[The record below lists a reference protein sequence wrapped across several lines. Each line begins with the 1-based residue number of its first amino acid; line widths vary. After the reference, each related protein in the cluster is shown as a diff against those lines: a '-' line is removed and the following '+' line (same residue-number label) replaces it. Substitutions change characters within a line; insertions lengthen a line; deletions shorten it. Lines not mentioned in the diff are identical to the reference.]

1 MSLIVVCLTTYAQ
14 VGIGTNAP
22 SASAA
27 LEVNSKTQDFLM
39 PRMRKAQMEAIKA
52 PAEGLM
58 VYCLDCTPK
67 GFHVYNGRGFINA
80 NTGEYLDGPDKI
92 AAIVAASTVPAAGG
106 TPSLADLA
114 AAHVT
119 NATGNQAAY
128 EEAIA
133 RASPVPTTLREFQ
146 GIVDFVNDAFDEI
159 WEDSYGGGKNANGT
173 LVSYEQLEAIGV
185 KHLHPANLEFYQKDI
200 LLETGFSKP
209 PTVMQIQAVIDKT
222 TVIVDVT
229 SATGRIWMDR
239 NLGAKRA
246 ATSPRDEM
254 AYGDY
259 YQWGRNTDGHEKR
272 NSAVVPGSVSSVYKD
287 PEFVVNN
294 SDWLSEKDDKRW
306 NSGTDA
312 NPIKTKNDPC
322 PIGYRVPTSKEIQHE
337 IDFWRSK
344 NADGAFTSSLKLPLS
359 GYRVFFGSY
368 GLSSVGSYGGLW
380 SSTINGSLALDLGFA
395 NSYARFDNG
404 ASRAY
409 GVPVR
414 CIKE

>member
-1 MSLIVVCLTTYAQ
+1 MCPMKKNRYKHMRKILLSVSLIAVCLTTYAQ

-27 LEVNSKTQDFLM
+27 LEVNSKTQGFLM

-133 RASPVPTTLREFQ
+133 RASPVPTTLRELQ
-146 GIVDFVNDAFDEI
+146 GII
-159 WEDSYGGGKNANGT
+159 DSENFCLSVLSSSVAVTVVVPVKNP
-173 LVSYEQLEAIGV
+173 
-185 KHLHPANLEFYQKDI
+185 K
-200 LLETGFSKP
+200 
-209 PTVMQIQAVIDKT
+209 
-222 TVIVDVT
+222 
-229 SATGRIWMDR
+229 TGRVWMDR
-239 NLGAKRA
+239 NLGASRA
-246 ATSPRDEM
+246 ATSSTDEA
-254 AYGDY
+254 AYGDL
-259 YQWGRNTDGHEKR
+259 YQWGRKKDGHQLR
-272 NSAVVPGSVSSVYKD
+272 RSCSVTGPVTAGSEGYK
-287 PEFVVNN
+287 FVGNPLNN
-294 SDWLSEKDDKRW
+294 GYNWLITRDDKRW
-306 NSGTDA
+306 NLGDVNTI
-312 NPIKTKNDPC
+312 IKSANDPC
-322 PIGYRVPTSKEIQHE
+322 PDGYRVPSRKELDNERQSWKSN
-337 IDFWRSK
+337 D
-344 NADGAFTSSLKLPLS
+344 AAGAFASPLKWPLA
-359 GYRVFFGSY
+359 GYRSRGGGSEPHISLGTRSIY
-368 GLSSVGSYGGLW
+368 W
-380 SSTINGSLALDLGFA
+380 SNENTSTSGATLEFNHL
-395 NSYARFDNG
+395 NSKMAGY
-404 ASRAY
+404 SRAY
-409 GVPVR
+409 GFSVR